1 MKRYIK
7 SSVSNDSDFD
17 IRDGKLVKY
26 LGTNSD
32 VVIPDGVT
40 FIDYGAFAQRP
51 DIRSI
56 TMPNSVTTIGMYAF
70 ASCGLETI
78 KLSDN
83 LVKMWS
89 SAFTNC
95 SNLRYITIP
104 GGVKVVEDCMFD
116 NCPQL
121 ERVVLA
127 EGIEKIEYRAFANC
141 KNLVSIR
148 IPTTM
153 REIEYGAFFH
163 CTGLDRDTESKI
175 DQLTHH
181 APKQSVPKQPST
193 LTADMRAVI
202 DHDIDYVRD
211 SLQSQGYN
219 CTAKLNRRESVI
231 YSDSMDVAVDV
242 QYNGANLQ
250 LMLTY
255 ELQDGEWYLS
265 RDIEYEVDD
274 LIDYIND
281 MT

>member
-7 SSVSNDSDFD
+7 SSLSNNSDFD
-17 IRDGKLVKY
+17 IRDGVLVEY
-26 LGTNSD
+26 RGTTPD
-32 VVIPDGVT
+32 VIIPDGVT
-40 FIDYGAFAQRP
+40 SIDYGAFGQRK

-56 TMPNSVTTIGMYAF
+56 TMPNSVAKIGMFAF
-70 ASCGLETI
+70 ASCGMETI

-83 LVKMWS
+83 LVRIWS

-95 SNLRYITIP
+95 KNLRYVTIP
-104 GGVKVVEDCMFD
+104 GGVRVIEHGMFD

-127 EGIEKIEYRAFANC
+127 EGVEKIEYRAFASC
-141 KNLVSIR
+141 KNLVSVR
-148 IPTTM
+148 IPNTM
-153 REIEYGAFFH
+153 REIDYTAFSD
-163 CTGLDRDTESKI
+163 CPSLDRVTKSKI
-175 DQLTHH
+175 DQLTD
-181 APKQSVPKQPST
+181 APKKPAPKKPST
-193 LTADMRAVI
+193 LTPDMKTVI
-202 DHDIDYVRD
+202 DHDIYYVRD
-211 SLQSQGYN
+211 SLKSRGYD
-219 CTAKLNRRESVI
+219 CTVKLNARESEI

-242 QYNGANLQ
+242 EYNGINLQ

-281 MT
+281 MA

>member
-7 SSVSNDSDFD
+7 SSAYSDSDFD
-17 IRDGKLVKY
+17 IRNGTLVKY
-26 LGTNSD
+26 LGTESD

-40 FIDYGAFAQRP
+40 FIDYGAFGQRA

-56 TMPNSVTTIGMYAF
+56 TMPNSVTTIGMFAF
-70 ASCGLETI
+70 ASCGIETI

-83 LVKMWS
+83 LVKIWS

-95 SNLRYITIP
+95 KNLRYITIP
-104 GGVKVVEDCMFD
+104 GGVRVLEDGMFA

-127 EGIEKIEYRAFANC
+127 EGVEKIEHRAFADC
-141 KNLVSIR
+141 KNLVSVR
-148 IPTTM
+148 IPNTVK
-153 REIEYGAFFH
+153 EIEYNAFFQ
-163 CTGLDRDTESKI
+163 CPSLDGATKSKI
-175 DQLTHH
+175 DQLTYD
-181 APKQSVPKQPST
+181 APKQSAPKQPST
-193 LTADMRAVI
+193 LTADMQAVI
-202 DHDIDYVRD
+202 NHDIDYVHD

-219 CTAKLNRRESVI
+219 CTAKFNRRESEI

-281 MT
+281 MA

>member
-1 MKRYIK
+1 
-7 SSVSNDSDFD
+7 
-17 IRDGKLVKY
+17 
-26 LGTNSD
+26 
-32 VVIPDGVT
+32 
-40 FIDYGAFAQRP
+40 
-51 DIRSI
+51 
-56 TMPNSVTTIGMYAF
+56 MPNSVTTIGMYAF

-83 LVKMWS
+83 LVKIWS

-95 SNLRYITIP
+95 KNLRYITIP
-104 GGVKVVEDCMFD
+104 GGVRVLEDGMFA

-127 EGIEKIEYRAFANC
+127 EGVEKIEHRAFAEC
-141 KNLVSIR
+141 TNLVSVR
-148 IPTTM
+148 MPNTLQ
-153 REIEYGAFFH
+153 EIEYGAFFN
-163 CTGLDRDTESKI
+163 CPSLDSATKSKI
-175 DQLTHH
+175 DQLTHD
-181 APKQSVPKQPST
+181 APKPSAPKKAST

-202 DHDIDYVRD
+202 DHDINYVRD
-211 SLQSQGYN
+211 SLKSQGYN
-219 CTAKLNRRESVI
+219 CTAKLNRRESEI
-231 YSDSMDVAVDV
+231 YSDSMDVAVDF

-281 MT
+281 MA